1 VVGTHTRYKKIG
13 WSLHFQKYTQTMRI
27 SGLKQFRKNR
37 AGGSYF
43 EDLPW
48 PVQREAQRWLWKFRQ
63 RWGRNLPVWRFA
75 ILVGQAK
82 RLALNPPSS
91 EWGRSMLAKRG
102 GYAVQKMYQLDGRLP
117 TAAATKIRQAI
128 THARKLPRV
137 AYLRLD

>member
-1 VVGTHTRYKKIG
+1 V
-13 WSLHFQKYTQTMRI
+13 RI

-37 AGGSYF
+37 AGGRYF

-48 PVQREAQRWLWKFRQ
+48 PVQREARRWLWKFRQ

-91 EWGRSMLAKRG
+91 GWGRKMLAKRG
-102 GYAVQKMYQLDGRLP
+102 GKAAQRKYQFEGQHP
-117 TAAATKIRQAI
+117 TQAATQARYWKRKAAQRAKAEADERQRLGMDEA
-128 THARKLPRV
+128 AKV
-137 AYLRLD
+137 AYLPLP